1 MVRTDLLR
9 PLPELLRA
17 GAGRAGIAF
26 ADVRRE
32 VTHAELAARTERLA
46 GHLAD
51 LGVRPGDRVV
61 VLLDGVAGVESVLAA
76 VRAGAVAVP
85 IDSTVDSVEL
95 ARLLT
100 DAGAATVITNAAGAA
115 RVSPR
120 VLIVDGPYDG
130 PALDY
135 EMLATTDSVSAARD
149 GGDLDGLAFRRYTAG
164 VTGPRRGV
172 TLRQRAVLWAALG
185 SYADVLSHRDR
196 LMWTLPLHCE
206 VAHVY
211 AAVVTG
217 ASVWLAAGLNS
228 TEVRH
233 ALAEQQSTVVAANA
247 AMLGELRRVT
257 PSVRFGLLVG
267 VGTADSQFPLL
278 NVYTVTETGGPVA
291 MSRPGDDRL
300 VPLPGVTVLVI
311 DEEILV
317 GGPTVDGWYHTGDL
331 GSLDE
336 FERLTITGRAADLV
350 RVGDE
355 VVRLAQVDAAL
366 RSVPGVRDAAIAN
379 GPVAYVVA
387 AGVAA
392 ADLFTACRAALTAAA
407 VPAELY
413 AVREIPRTATGSPLR
428 HRLPGLPARLLGVAA
443 GTHETLFAQHW
454 EPLPEPA
461 DEPGEWAVAGPAE
474 LTAGLDVPGFVID
487 GHTDLDTLS
496 ELVTSWLDEHNGIR
510 LVLLTHGAVHAGGY
524 APDPTRA
531 AAWGLA
537 RAQQLRHPGRLVLVD
552 ATAVTEEA
560 LAAAVASGEDE
571 LAVRSGELLRPSYT
585 SVPSAS
591 AGPPLSGTV
600 VLVSEVY
607 EADLARH
614 LAAAHDVRELVLAC
628 PAGAPPA
635 AVAELVSHGADVA
648 IHGEIATALEERFVD
663 AVVGVDLTSAEA
675 LTLHEVT
682 LANHLSAFVL
692 VSTGADAAA
701 TAVAEALVRH
711 RRTLELPAV
720 SVAWTRPGFTELPTS
735 WRTAMIDAALAVT
748 EPCVV
753 AGLRGDQQAD
763 AVRAALRE
771 RVMAAADREQVL
783 LDVVHTEIAV
793 VLGGTHAPA
802 SFHELGMDW
811 QTTVRLRTRL
821 CVATGLDLP
830 STVTTDHPTPAALV
844 AHLLALL
851 DVPAPTEEPVAW
863 QEKPVAVIAM
873 GRVDLASL
881 RGRDTVVFPSG
892 STAALRL
899 AIHAVSTGECLTAVA
914 GDKNGMLAVTQ
925 EDHPAL
931 AVLRMTERSTVDVPA
946 VIAAV
951 TALRMGSPLQL
962 PGVTIEIPAPT
973 TPMVVPWLLSAPT
986 EQALRDEAAW
996 LASTVGE
1003 LNMASVGRSLL
1014 TRPTFPHRAAIT
1026 GATRADLLAGLTAL
1040 ATGTPLSTVV
1050 TGKARRGRLA
1060 FLFTGQGAQR
1070 LGMGA
1075 ELAATFPVFAHAFT
1089 AACEALDQ
1097 HLPRPLNE
1105 VLNTEALHDTEFAQ
1119 PALFALEVA
1128 LFRLLESWG
1137 VRPDYV
1143 AGHSIGEFAAAH
1155 VAGVWSL
1162 ADAAHLVA
1170 ARARLMQALPSGGAM
1185 VAVEATE
1192 TEVATLL
1199 SPTMA
1204 IAAINGPTSLVLSG
1218 ESAATLAAAEEL
1230 ADIGRKTSQ
1239 LAVSHAFHS
1248 PLMAPMLPRFEA
1260 IAETIPHHAP
1270 KIPLVST
1277 LTGEILVP
1285 TPRYWAEQARSPVR
1299 FADAVTTLTA
1309 RGVRTFVELGP
1320 DTTLTTMTRECVPDE
1335 LAVIPTLT
1343 AKHPET
1349 RTIAAAFGH
1358 LFTAGSTVDGTAFFP
1373 QAATVELP
1381 LRPPEHRSA

>member
-51 LGVRPGDRVV
+51 LGVRPGDRVA

-85 IDSTVDSVEL
+85 IDSTVDDTEL
-95 ARLLT
+95 ARLLA
-100 DAGAATVITNAAGAA
+100 DAGAATVITTAAGAL
-115 RVSPR
+115 RVTPR

-149 GGDLDGLAFRRYTAG
+149 SGDLDGLAFRRYTAG

-217 ASVWLAAGLNS
+217 ASVWLAVGLNS

-247 AMLGELRRVT
+247 AMLAELRRVT

-311 DEEILV
+311 DGEILV

-331 GSLDE
+331 GTLDE

-392 ADLFTACRAALTAAA
+392 TDLFAACRAALTAAA

-428 HRLPGLPARLLGVAA
+428 HRLPSLPARLLGVAA

-474 LTAGLDVPGFVID
+474 LTAGLDAPGFVID

-496 ELVTSWLDEHNGIR
+496 ELVTSWLDEHTGIQ

-607 EADLARH
+607 ETDLARH

-635 AVAELVSHGADVA
+635 AVAELVGHGADVA
-648 IHGEIATALEERFVD
+648 VHGEIATALEERFVD
-663 AVVGVDLTSAEA
+663 AVVGVDLTATKA
-675 LTLHEVT
+675 LILHEAT

-692 VSTGADAAA
+692 VSTGVDVAA

-771 RVMAAADREQVL
+771 RVLAATDREQVL
-783 LDVVHTEIAV
+783 LDVVCTEISG
-793 VLGGTHAPA
+793 VLGGSHAPA

-830 STVTTDHPTPAALV
+830 TTITTDHPTPAALV

-851 DVPAPTEEPVAW
+851 DVPAPTEEPVFW
-863 QEKPVAVIAM
+863 QGKPVAVIAM
-873 GRVDLASL
+873 GRVDMASL
-881 RGRDTVVFPSG
+881 RGRDTVVFPSA
-892 STAALRL
+892 SAAALRL
-899 AIHAVSTGECLTAVA
+899 AIHAVSTGECATAVA
-914 GDKNGMLAVTQ
+914 GDANGMLALAQ

-931 AVLRMTERSTVDVPA
+931 AVLRMTEESTSDVPEI
-946 VIAAV
+946 IAAV
-951 TALRMGSPLQL
+951 TALRTGSSPQL
-962 PGVTIEIPAPT
+962 PGVVIELSAPT
-973 TPMVVPWLLSAPT
+973 PVVVPWLLSAPT
-986 EQALRDEAAW
+986 EQALRDEAAR

-1003 LNMASVGRSLL
+1003 LNMASVGRTLL
-1014 TRPTFPHRAAIT
+1014 TRPLFPHRAAIT
-1026 GATRADLLAGLTAL
+1026 GATRAELMAGLTAL
-1040 ATGTPLSTVV
+1040 TTGTTVSTVA

-1089 AACEALDQ
+1089 AACEALDP

-1128 LFRLLESWG
+1128 LFRLLASWG

-1170 ARARLMQALPSGGAM
+1170 ARARLMQALPAGGAM

-1230 ADIGRKTSQ
+1230 ADIGRKTNQ

-1248 PLMAPMLPRFEA
+1248 PLMTPMLPRFEA
-1260 IAETIPHHAP
+1260 IAETIPHHPP

-1285 TPRYWAEQARSPVR
+1285 TPHYWAEQARSPVR
-1299 FADAVTTLTA
+1299 FADAVATLTA

-1320 DTTLTTMTRECVPDE
+1320 DTTLTTMTRECVSDE
-1335 LAVIPTLT
+1335 LATIPTLT

-1349 RTIAAAFGH
+1349 RTIATAFGH
-1358 LFTAGSTVDGTAFFP
+1358 LFTMGSAVDGSSFFP
-1373 QAATVELP
+1373 HATPIDLP
-1381 LRPPEHRSA
+1381 LSPPEHRSA